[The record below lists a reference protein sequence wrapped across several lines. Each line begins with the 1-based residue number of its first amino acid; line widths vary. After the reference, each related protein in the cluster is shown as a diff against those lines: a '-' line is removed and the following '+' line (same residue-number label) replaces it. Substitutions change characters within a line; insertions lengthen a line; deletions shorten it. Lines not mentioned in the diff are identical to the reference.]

1 MDPLSSIQNPCPG
14 SIQGATPTHLFLTL
28 INTLFA
34 AQCRFNMADRYPE
47 DHSKRIKDGDRFD
60 FIVVG
65 SGAAGSALANKL
77 SENGRYDVL
86 VLEAGGIPST
96 TSEIPSLLFSLQDT
110 PEDWQYK
117 TAPSPHNCL
126 GFKDK
131 TCVYPRGKLLGGST
145 SINAML
151 YVRGNR
157 RDYDNWAKLGNPG
170 WDYESVMKTFK
181 SFENVDE
188 GLLKGSTDYGREGYL
203 DISRY
208 ESDEPIKES
217 IKGAVQELGYKI
229 TNAEANLGYFDSLSI
244 VKNGVRQNAGKS
256 FLGKVKDRKNL
267 FVSMNSQVTKVI
279 IEGKVAEGVEVK
291 IGDNILTIKA
301 KKEVILSAGTIGS
314 SQLLMLSGVGPQ
326 QHLKDLGIEVI
337 EDLHVGENLQ
347 DHCIYPGFMFKLDN
361 NAVNQHHPYHI
372 IDELHKYFMYQK
384 GDLAGISITNFMGF
398 INTKNDSEYPNL
410 QFHHVLEPQNDNYL
424 LREIIRCAKFDDE
437 VAKSKIEA
445 NKVAPTANF
454 YPILLNPKSTGT
466 ILLNSKNPLDKPLIN
481 PNYFTDEYDEDINL
495 LLEGIRFSEKILQTD
510 SFKKLNP
517 QLIDLKIPNCKAH
530 KFQSDEH
537 YKCALRNLGT
547 TLYHPVGTCKM
558 GPKSDPTSVV
568 DPRLKVHGIQNL
580 RVADASIMP
589 KITSGNTMAPSI
601 MIGFKAGDII
611 LEDLNRKTEL

>member
-279 IEGKVAEGVEVK
+279 IEGKVAKGVEVK
-291 IGDNILTIKA
+291 IGDDILTIKA

-314 SQLLMLSGVGPQ
+314 SQLLMLSGVGPK

-337 EDLHVGENLQ
+337 EDLNVGENLQ
-347 DHCIYPGFMFKLDN
+347 DHCIYPGFMIKLDN
-361 NAVNQHHPYHI
+361 NAVNPYHI

-398 INTKNDSEYPNL
+398 INTKNDSEYPNI
-410 QFHHVLEPQNDNYL
+410 QFHHELKPQNDNYL
-424 LREIIRCAKFDDE
+424 LGEITGCAKFDDE

-445 NKVAPTANF
+445 NKLAPTANF

-481 PNYFTDEYDEDINL
+481 PNYFTDEHDEDINL

-510 SFKKLNP
+510 SFKKHNP
-517 QLIDLKIPNCKAH
+517 QLVDLKIPNCKAH